1 MPNVRSA
8 DPPAAPS
15 AAAAAAATPAA
26 SKAAAAAPAALSLD
40 GVRYRWPGAAAD
52 TLVVDHFTLAA
63 GERVFLRGP
72 SGCGKSTLLAL
83 AAGVLLADAGQV
95 QLLGQNW
102 RTLGAAARDRRRAA
116 HLGVVF
122 QQFNLLPYLSVL
134 DNVRLPLRF
143 SPARARRAA
152 PGAAE
157 HLLERSGLEP
167 ALWRQSAGQ
176 LSVGQQQRVAAARA
190 LIGAPEVVIADEP
203 TSALDED
210 RREAFMALLLGHC
223 AEAGAALLFVSHD
236 ARLAARFDRSVDLPA
251 LNRAARPALPA
262 EPAAA
267 A

>member
-1 MPNVRSA
+1 MTTAPPDR
-8 DPPAAPS
+8 PPATVP
-15 AAAAAAATPAA
+15 ATP
-26 SKAAAAAPAALSLD
+26 PVAALSLR
-40 GVRYRWPGAAAD
+40 GVRYRWPGAAPRAGD
-52 TLVVDHFTLAA
+52 TLAIAQFTLAA

-95 QLLGQNW
+95 DLLGQDW

-116 HLGVVF
+116 HLGVIF

-143 SPARARRAA
+143 SPERARRAA
-152 PGAAE
+152 PDAAE
-157 HLLERSGLEP
+157 QLLTRSGLEA
-167 ALWRQSAGQ
+167 ALWRQPAGR

-210 RREAFMALLLGHC
+210 RREAFMALLLACC

-236 ARLAARFDRSVDLPA
+236 ARLAAHFDRVADLPT
-251 LNRAARPALPA
+251 LN
-262 EPAAA
+262 AAA
-267 A
+267 AAAAPAQEAGA